1 MESHIK
7 VVAALRIGFSIL
19 GLIVA
24 VVLFFALHVAGNI
37 AEDEQANMIL
47 SIIANVMIVVFT
59 ILSLPGILAG
69 IGLLKHKE
77 WARILTIILSVLDLV
92 NFPLGTA
99 LGIYSIW
106 VLAQKETLE
115 IFQNSS
121 QNQ

>member
-7 VVAALRIGFSIL
+7 VVAALRIAFSIL
-19 GLIVA
+19 GLLLA
-24 VVLFFALHVAGNI
+24 AFLFFGLNI
-37 AEDEQANMIL
+37 AGSISGNPQANTVL
-47 SIIANVMIVVFT
+47 SIIANVMVVVFT
-59 ILSLPGILAG
+59 VLSLPGILAG

-115 IFQNSS
+115 IFQNS
-121 QNQ
+121 